1 MRLLEKLVGILAP
14 FECINCGQE
23 GEIVCNNCSSGAFPA
38 IPSRCYRCHTA
49 TIDFKLCERCKRVS
63 KLSQVWVR
71 TELRGIP
78 RSLLHAFKFDRA
90 QAASKLLAARMGQ
103 LINLPENTIV
113 VPIPTATSRVR
124 ERGYDHARLMGRD
137 IANSNNLRLVTG
149 LSRLDQARQ
158 VGAKRDV
165 RLSQLKGAFRVSQRR
180 LIVGA
185 HILLVDDVLTTGAT
199 LEEAALTLKMAGA
212 KKVDAIVFAQA

>member
-1 MRLLEKLVGILAP
+1 
-14 FECINCGQE
+14 
-23 GEIVCNNCSSGAFPA
+23 
-38 IPSRCYRCHTA
+38 
-49 TIDFKLCERCKRVS
+49 
-63 KLSQVWVR
+63 
-71 TELRGIP
+71 
-78 RSLLHAFKFDRA
+78 
-90 QAASKLLAARMGQ
+90 MGQ